1 MLEIPLKYEL
11 QCDVRQELQPNM
23 CIFFDSILKRQEN
36 ALINVSIGSDV
47 AEITISDVT
56 EITVRKIAVYATEI
70 AVYATEI
77 AVYATEIAVYATEI
91 AVYATEI
98 AVYATEIAVYATE
111 IAVINY
117 KDIEFSDVEE
127 TSVSDFKEITV
138 INVTDI

>member
-98 AVYATEIAVYATE
+98 AVYATEIAV
-111 IAVINY
+111 INY